1 MCLFVNMEKL
11 NYSDFINIDD
21 NYIDYILKKKTI
33 QTYTT
38 LVEETP
44 KYIIPIYRN
53 KLKNVF
59 CVNCNENGHIIK
71 DCKGPITSFGII
83 AFKIVNDANEEY
95 GDKNEYLTRLLA
107 ERRLNF
113 NYTKMI
119 YPKIKFLMI
128 QRKDT
133 MGYIDFLRGKYK
145 SNSDDIQTFIDE
157 MTHDEKYS
165 LLNDTFENNW
175 RRLWKNHKSRLF
187 LNEYEKAK
195 LKFYSLDNLQELIE
209 KSKTNY
215 NFQEFSFPKGRK
227 NMKENNLS
235 CAEREFYE
243 ETGYKRNQY
252 EFLYN
257 YPTIHEDFVGTNGV
271 RYRHVYYIVKM
282 KKSTPPPFLDL
293 NNILQVGEVRNI
305 GWFSFDECMNLIRP
319 YDKAKKGVIRKIFS
333 DIINMNN
340 KFFCSDKYIFKSPL
354 KKSF

>member
-21 NYIDYILKKKTI
+21 NYIDYILNKKTI

-53 KLKNVF
+53 KLNNVF

-71 DCKGPITSFGII
+71 ECKGPITSFGII

-145 SNSDDIQTFIDE
+145 SITDIQTFIDE
-157 MTHDEKYS
+157 MTQDEKYS

-282 KKSTPPPFLDL
+282 KKSSPPPFIDL
-293 NNILQVGEVRNI
+293 NNILQIGEVRNI

-319 YDKAKKGVIRKIFS
+319 YDKAKKGVIRKVFS

-340 KFFCSDKYIFKSPL
+340 KFFCSDKYVFKSPL
-354 KKSF
+354 KK